1 MPSGPRGTLLFF
13 LYAGADRTYIG
24 RCPERCAGLTTNFL
38 VKRKTPVRREQ
49 MADEHSCDIISKVD
63 LQEVLNAVQQAM
75 KEISQ
80 RFDFKGS
87 KSNIELNKDKHEL
100 TVISDDDQK
109 LKTVLDVLQSKL
121 IKRGISLKA
130 LQYGKIEQ
138 ASGGTVRQLITL
150 QQGIPVEKAKE
161 IVKIIKETKMK
172 VQAEI
177 QKDQVRLK
185 AKKID
190 DLQTIMK
197 LLREKNLNIHIDFS
211 NYR

>member
-1 MPSGPRGTLLFF
+1 
-13 LYAGADRTYIG
+13 
-24 RCPERCAGLTTNFL
+24 
-38 VKRKTPVRREQ
+38 
-49 MADEHSCDIISKVD
+49 MADEHSFDIVSKVD
-63 LQEVLNAVQQAM
+63 LQEVLNAVQQAT

-87 KSNIELNKDKHEL
+87 KSSIELNKDKHEI
-100 TVISDDDQK
+100 TVVSDDEQK
-109 LKTVLDVLQSKL
+109 LKTVLDILQTKL

-138 ASGGTVRQLITL
+138 ASEGTVRQLITL

-161 IVKIIKETKMK
+161 IVKLIKETKMK

-177 QKDQVRLK
+177 QKDQVRVK

-190 DLQTIMK
+190 DLQTAMK
-197 LLREKNLNIHIDFS
+197 LLREKDLGIHIDFA

>member
-1 MPSGPRGTLLFF
+1 
-13 LYAGADRTYIG
+13 
-24 RCPERCAGLTTNFL
+24 
-38 VKRKTPVRREQ
+38 
-49 MADEHSCDIISKVD
+49 MADEHSCDVVSKVD
-63 LQEVLNAVQQAM
+63 LQEVLNSVQQAT

-87 KSNIELNKDKHEL
+87 KSSLELNKDKHEI
-100 TVISDDDQK
+100 TVISDDDMK
-109 LKTVLDVLQSKL
+109 LKTVLDILQTKL
-121 IKRGISLKA
+121 VKRGISLKA

-138 ASGGTVRQLITL
+138 AAGSTARQIITL
-150 QQGIPVEKAKE
+150 QQGIPVEKAKD

-190 DLQTIMK
+190 DLQAIMGI
-197 LLREKNLNIHIDFS
+197 LREKDLGIHIDFS

>member
-1 MPSGPRGTLLFF
+1 
-13 LYAGADRTYIG
+13 
-24 RCPERCAGLTTNFL
+24 
-38 VKRKTPVRREQ
+38 
-49 MADEHSCDIISKVD
+49 MADEHSCDIVSKID
-63 LQEVLNAVQQAM
+63 LQEVLNAVQQTS

-87 KSNIELNKDKHEL
+87 KSSLELNKDKHEI
-100 TVISDDDQK
+100 TVISDDDHK
-109 LKTVLDVLQSKL
+109 LKTVLDILQTKL
-121 IKRGISLKA
+121 VKRGISLKA
-130 LQYGKIEQ
+130 LQYGKIDQ
-138 ASGGTVRQLITL
+138 ASGGTARQIITL

-172 VQAEI
+172 VQTEI

-185 AKKID
+185 SKKID

-197 LLREKNLNIHIDFS
+197 VLREKDLGIHIDFS

>member
-1 MPSGPRGTLLFF
+1 
-13 LYAGADRTYIG
+13 
-24 RCPERCAGLTTNFL
+24 
-38 VKRKTPVRREQ
+38 
-49 MADEHSCDIISKVD
+49 MADEHSFDIVSKVD

-87 KSNIELNKDKHEL
+87 KSSLDLNKDKHEI
-100 TVISDDDQK
+100 TVISDDELK
-109 LKTVLDVLQSKL
+109 LKIVLDILQTKL
-121 IKRGISLKA
+121 VKRGVSLKA
-130 LQYGKIEQ
+130 LQYGKIDQ
-138 ASGGTVRQLITL
+138 ASGGTVRQIISL

-161 IVKIIKETKMK
+161 IVKLIKETKMK

-177 QKDQVRLK
+177 QKDQVRVK

-190 DLQTIMK
+190 DLQTAMK
-197 LLREKNLNIHIDFS
+197 LLREKDLGIHIDFS